1 MFVELDREEAQRHLD
16 EMKGTLG
23 SVSNPNL
30 QANYAPYSDENFVK
44 SLCTPPLNNQE
55 PLSGFA
61 SSLM

>member
-30 QANYAPYSDENFVK
+30 QAHLIPMKILSSHYAH
-44 SLCTPPLNNQE
+44 LR
-55 PLSGFA
+55 
-61 SSLM
+61 